1 VNARARGLAFLA
13 VAGVLAGVLVGGVVG
28 LPAFGRGASAYGL
41 LLDRVAVPERRA
53 TDVVTAIVFD
63 YRGVDT
69 MIEEFILYAA
79 ALGVALLLR
88 ATRDEEER
96 RPPEARERS
105 RGPSEAV
112 RALGVALVGVTV
124 VHGLVLVTHGQL
136 TPGGGFQGGAV
147 LASAAILLFLVGG
160 YPSFRRRAPE
170 PLIELAE
177 SAGTSAY
184 PVVGALGLLAG
195 GAFLA
200 NVLPL
205 RRPGDLL
212 SAGTLPVLNLA
223 VGIAVAGGFVLILS
237 EFLEQALAIRGRGR
251 G

>member
-1 VNARARGLAFLA
+1 VSARARGLVFLA
-13 VAGVLAGVLVGGVVG
+13 VAAVLAAVLVGGAAD
-28 LPAFGRGASAYGL
+28 LPAFGHYPGPYGL
-41 LLDRVAVPERRA
+41 VLNRVAVRERSA

-69 MIEEFILYAA
+69 MVEEFILYAA

-96 RPPEARERS
+96 RPPEARDRAA
-105 RGPSEAV
+105 GPSEAV

-147 LASAAILLFLVGG
+147 LASAAILVFLVGG
-160 YPSFRRRAPE
+160 YPPFRRRAPE

-177 SAGTSAY
+177 SAGTGAY
-184 PVVGALGLLAG
+184 PVVGALGLISG

-212 SAGTLPVLNLA
+212 SAGTLPVLNLV
-223 VGIAVAGGFVLILS
+223 VGVAVAGGFVLILS
-237 EFLEQALAIRGRGR
+237 EFLEQALAIRERR
-251 G
+251 P